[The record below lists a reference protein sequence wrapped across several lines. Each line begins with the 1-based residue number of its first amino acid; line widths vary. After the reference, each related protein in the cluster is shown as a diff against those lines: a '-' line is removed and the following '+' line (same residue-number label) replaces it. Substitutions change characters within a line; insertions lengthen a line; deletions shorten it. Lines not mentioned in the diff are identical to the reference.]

1 MLVSL
6 KWLKDYV
13 DMELTADELAHRLT
27 MAGLE
32 VDEIKTIRPQF
43 CGVVV
48 AKILS
53 VKPHPSADR
62 LSLCDVSDGT
72 QNISRCLRREKY
84 CSGEHC
90 SSGKSRRCY
99 PGRIYDQIICFTR

>member
-13 DMELTADELAHRLT
+13 DMELTAEELAHKLT

-32 VDEIKTIRPQF
+32 VDEIKNIGPKF
-43 CGVVV
+43 SGVVV

-72 QNISRCLRREKY
+72 QKYNIVCGAKNIAQWR
-84 CSGEHC
+84 HC
-90 SSGKSRRCY
+90 SSGKSRRCNSR
-99 PGRIYDQIICFTR
+99 RIYN